1 MFPKKFLTSTLRQAS
16 KRANSSARPSREGFW
31 MPFTDHS
38 RFKTEAKIFERA
50 NGPYY
55 YTPEGREVFDGISG
69 LWCVNAGHNQPKIV
83 KAIQDQA
90 GKMDFA
96 PSFNTGHDLAHKF
109 AQKVLG
115 LLPDRNFK
123 EVFFTMCGSTA
134 IDTSMKIALA
144 YHRAR
149 GEGQRVRFIGRERGY
164 HGVGFGGISIGGISP
179 NRKAFSGALL
189 PHVDHLPHT
198 HSLKDMAFSRGQ
210 PTWGAHLADELERIV
225 ALHDPS
231 TIAAVFVEPVAGSTG
246 VLPPPQGYLER
257 IRDICTKY
265 GILLVFDEVITG
277 FGRLGASFGA
287 VKFNVNPDMITC
299 AKGLTNA
306 AVPAGAVICQ
316 GHVFD
321 SIYNA
326 AHAQPDVQIEFFH
339 GYTYSAHPLAM
350 AAGLATMEV
359 FEEQKIFENAN
370 SLAPYWEELMFSM
383 KDLPN
388 VVDIRNIGLMG
399 AVELSTIPGA
409 PIRRSMDIFDR
420 AFKKGALVRVA
431 GPTIAMAP
439 PLVSTKQDLEKLI
452 SILTSAIKES
462 AEHVK

>member
-1 MFPKKFLTSTLRQAS
+1 
-16 KRANSSARPSREGFW
+16 
-31 MPFTDHS
+31 MPFTDHN
-38 RFKTEAKIFERA
+38 RFKTESKIFERA
-50 NGPYY
+50 NGVYY
-55 YTPEGREVFDGISG
+55 YTPDGREVFDGISG

-83 KAIQDQA
+83 KAIQDQV

-96 PSFNTGHDLAHKF
+96 PSFNTGHELGHKF
-109 AQKVLG
+109 AQKVLD
-115 LLPDRNFK
+115 LLPGRNFK

-149 GEGQRVRFIGRERGY
+149 GEGQRTRFIGRERGY

-225 ALHDPS
+225 TLHDPS

-257 IRDICTKY
+257 LREICTKH

-277 FGRLGASFGA
+277 FGRLGSSFGT
-287 VKFNVNPDMITC
+287 VKFNVTPDMITC

-306 AVPAGAVICQ
+306 SVPAGAVICQ

-321 SIYNA
+321 SIYNT
-326 AHAQPDVQIEFFH
+326 AHSQPDVQIEFFH

-350 AAGLATMEV
+350 AAGIATMEV
-359 FEEQKIFENAN
+359 FQEQKLFENAN

-388 VVDIRNIGLMG
+388 VVDVRNIGLMG
-399 AVELSTIPGA
+399 AVEFTTVPGA
-409 PIRRSMDIFDR
+409 PLRRTMDIFDR

-431 GPTIAMAP
+431 GPAIAMSP
-439 PLVSTKQDLEKLI
+439 PLVSNKEELAKLI
-452 SILTSAIKES
+452 DILTSAIKES

>member
-198 HSLKDMAFSRGQ
+198 HSLKDMAFSRG
-210 PTWGAHLADELERIV
+210 
-225 ALHDPS
+225 
-231 TIAAVFVEPVAGSTG
+231 
-246 VLPPPQGYLER
+246 
-257 IRDICTKY
+257 
-265 GILLVFDEVITG
+265 
-277 FGRLGASFGA
+277 
-287 VKFNVNPDMITC
+287 
-299 AKGLTNA
+299 
-306 AVPAGAVICQ
+306 
-316 GHVFD
+316 
-321 SIYNA
+321 
-326 AHAQPDVQIEFFH
+326 
-339 GYTYSAHPLAM
+339 
-350 AAGLATMEV
+350 
-359 FEEQKIFENAN
+359 
-370 SLAPYWEELMFSM
+370 
-383 KDLPN
+383 
-388 VVDIRNIGLMG
+388 
-399 AVELSTIPGA
+399 
-409 PIRRSMDIFDR
+409 
-420 AFKKGALVRVA
+420 
-431 GPTIAMAP
+431 
-439 PLVSTKQDLEKLI
+439 
-452 SILTSAIKES
+452 
-462 AEHVK
+462 